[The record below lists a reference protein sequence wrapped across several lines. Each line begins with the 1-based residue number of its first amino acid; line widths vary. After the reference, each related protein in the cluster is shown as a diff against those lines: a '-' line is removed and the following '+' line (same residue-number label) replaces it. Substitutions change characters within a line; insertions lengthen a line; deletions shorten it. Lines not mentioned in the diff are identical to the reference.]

1 MTRGNRFRSNRQTP
15 AGQAGSR
22 ATNAR
27 CCPASDVLVA
37 GELRARAG
45 PRVSAT
51 AAEAGN
57 FLARVDARLL
67 DLGAAAARS
76 GWIQQNFITQ
86 DTEALTRSRTMDA
99 TAIRDYFAPLQQ
111 WLDQQLASVP
121 VGW

>member
-1 MTRGNRFRSNRQTP
+1 
-15 AGQAGSR
+15 
-22 ATNAR
+22 
-27 CCPASDVLVA
+27 
-37 GELRARAG
+37 
-45 PRVSAT
+45 
-51 AAEAGN
+51 
-57 FLARVDARLL
+57 VDARLL